1 MEPIKIKLCQDL
13 DRGLYFSSVID
24 LKYLPGSSAV
34 DFYNKYREAVLASLM
49 QQINDSGIWQ
59 QVTAEEQLSP
69 TFEDLILANVLRRI
83 HVGLPSLVR

>member
-24 LKYLPGSSAV
+24 LKYLPGSNAV

-49 QQINDSGIWQ
+49 QQINDSSIWQ
-59 QVTAEEQLSP
+59 QVPAEEQLSP

-83 HVGLPSLVR
+83 HVGLPRLVR